1 MHIPYRHNLAL
12 CGKLHIKYKHVSFV
26 GMKTTTEKPFKLYLS
41 LSILA
46 GTVGMMLGAG
56 LVTPAEATTAQPA
69 CSDVASQVEPIQR
82 AAEAI
87 ASDPRQT
94 VDVLTSLV
102 QSTVEQTVQ
111 CVTPTINSGTK

>member
-1 MHIPYRHNLAL
+1 
-12 CGKLHIKYKHVSFV
+12 
-26 GMKTTTEKPFKLYLS
+26 
-41 LSILA
+41 
-46 GTVGMMLGAG
+46 MLGAG
-56 LVTPAEATTAQPA
+56 PVTQVQATTEQQPT
-69 CSDVASQVEPIQR
+69 CTDIASQVEPIQR

-111 CVTPTINSGTK
+111 CVTPTINSGTR